1 MNFETHLF
9 ISYAHVDN
17 KPTADDE
24 GWITRFHKSLE
35 SYLSTNLGKD
45 ASIWRDDKLQG
56 NDIFGDEI
64 IKQFLKTA
72 LLISVLS
79 RRYLESEWCIR
90 EVREFC
96 RIVRAKNPGLIVD
109 DKARVFKVMLRP
121 VSTEQRELLP
131 EVMRDM
137 TGYEFYQEEQ
147 GDRTIPLDPSFG
159 KKYGEAY
166 KRNIFFLADDMA
178 ELITRL
184 EEDVNGEAA
193 SEREQAPDKPVIYLA
208 ECGYDRREDRAR
220 ILGDLREHGYTILP
234 DQRLPDL
241 EADYID
247 EVDRLLA
254 QCTLSVH
261 LIGQGGGGRPDGPGK
276 KSAVVLQNEQAVKQ
290 SKAGALQRVIW
301 LPDET
306 RGDDERQQAFIEALH
321 NKAEAQYRADL
332 ITGNLEQLKGAIH
345 ATLKKLEKPEEP
357 EAQPVAGAGPRMAYL
372 ICDEQE
378 RMAPDII
385 KLFKFLKGKGLDVK
399 LPVFT
404 GDTTAVREANE
415 TLMKSCDIVLLYYGK
430 GPETWKLSMESELE
444 KMNAYRGDNPLQ
456 AAFTYLAEPAT
467 DHKQFMILTEEPNL
481 INGLEGFSEAEMD
494 AFVQALTPRTL

>member
-1 MNFETHLF
+1 MRFENHIF

-35 SYLSTNLGKD
+35 SYLSTNLGRD

-72 LLISVLS
+72 VLVSVLS
-79 RRYLESEWCIR
+79 RRYLESDWCIR
-90 EVREFC
+90 EMREFC
-96 RIVRAKNPGLIVD
+96 RIVETKNPGLIID
-109 DKARVFKVMLRP
+109 DKARVFNVMLLP

-131 EVMRDM
+131 DVIREM
-137 TGYEFYQEEQ
+137 TGYPFYQEEQ
-147 GDRTIPLDPSFG
+147 GDRTIRLDPSFG
-159 KKYGEAY
+159 KQYGEAY

-184 EEDVNGEAA
+184 EENVNGDAT
-193 SEREQAPDKPVIYLA
+193 SESTQAPDKPVIYLA

-220 ILGDLREHGYTILP
+220 IQGDLREHGYTILP

-241 EADYID
+241 EADYVA
-247 EVDRLLA
+247 EVDRLLS
-254 QCTLSVH
+254 QCALSIH
-261 LIGQGGGGRPDGPGK
+261 LIGKGYGAVPDGPGQ
-276 KSAVVLQNEQAVKQ
+276 KSVVVLQNEHAVKQ

-306 RGDDERQQAFIEALH
+306 QGDDERQQAFIEALH
-321 NKAEAQYRADL
+321 NEAEAQYRADL
-332 ITGNLEQLKGAIH
+332 ITGNLEALKGAIH
-345 ATLKKLEKPEEP
+345 ATLKKLEKPPEP
-357 EAQPVAGAGPRMAYL
+357 KVQPAAGPRMVYL
-372 ICDEQE
+372 ICDKQE
-378 RMAPDII
+378 RMAPDVI
-385 KLFKFLKGKGLDVK
+385 KLFKFLKSQGLSVK

-415 TLMKSCDIVLLYYGK
+415 TLMKTCDAVLLYYGK

-444 KMNAYRGDNPLQ
+444 KMSAYRGDTPLQ
-456 AAFTYLAEPAT
+456 ATYTYLAEPTT

-481 INGLEGFSEAEMD
+481 INGLEGFSEAAMD
-494 AFVQALTPRTL
+494 SFMQALQTL